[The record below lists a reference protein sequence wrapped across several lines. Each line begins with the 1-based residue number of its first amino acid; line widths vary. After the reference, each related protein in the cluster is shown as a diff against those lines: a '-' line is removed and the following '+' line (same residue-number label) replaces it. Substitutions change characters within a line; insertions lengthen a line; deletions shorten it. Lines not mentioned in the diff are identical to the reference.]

1 MNNIHH
7 QLPRLAI
14 HFLLLSGIILIQ
26 SACTLF
32 YNPEQ
37 YLRDYDRF
45 VSRVENNY
53 QEYSETQWEK
63 TEAKYEEFNS
73 TLYDRVYKDLTPKD
87 QQAIGKLK
95 ARFEAVKLKYK
106 FNHLKQEVKDGI
118 EQFKGALESDS
129 VD

>member
-1 MNNIHH
+1 MNNSHH
-7 QLPRLAI
+7 QLPRLAT
-14 HFLLLSGIILIQ
+14 HFLLLSGIILMQ

-45 VSRVENNY
+45 VTKAENNY
-53 QEYSETQWEK
+53 QKYSEVQWEK
-63 TEAKYEEFNS
+63 TEARYEEFNS
-73 TLYDRVYKDLTPKD
+73 TLYDRVYEDLTPKD

-95 ARFEAVKLKYK
+95 SRFEAVKLKYK

-118 EQFKGALESDS
+118 EQFKGALENDS
-129 VD
+129 IE